1 MTPNEICA
9 AILIGIGVA
18 AIGFIIY
25 WHFNSE
31 DLY

>member
-9 AILIGIGVA
+9 AILIGIGIV
-18 AIGFIIY
+18 AIGFIIF
-25 WHFNSE
+25 WHFNSD